1 MVLSLTTRHQQLLL
15 SLLPNSHP
23 APTSAPSLLWP
34 STTHV
39 QSQTSPVHG
48 DSLEDADLG
57 VQSQTSPVHRD
68 SLEDADLDRSLHPCD
83 PMEVAQTVLTTETNQ
98 MSWRKTHQDDIT
110 QRGALSLQVL

>member
-1 MVLSLTTRHQQLLL
+1 MVLSLTTRHQRLLL
-15 SLLPNSHP
+15 SLLPNSHA

-34 STTHV
+34 STTR
-39 QSQTSPVHG
+39 
-48 DSLEDADLG
+48 

-68 SLEDADLDRSLHPCD
+68 SLEDADLGRSLHPCD
-83 PMEVAQTVLTTETNQ
+83 PMEVAQAVLTTETNQ